1 MNHTIVDVESWER
14 RDLFRLYTTKL
25 KIVMNATVKLD
36 VTPLVRFRKKHGL
49 RFYPLMM
56 WVVGKLMNAHDEFK
70 YHLTEEGELWRWD
83 SVSPSYTDFHK
94 DTGRFVKFATE
105 YSTDLWEFHER
116 CVRDMEAHGEESG
129 FLPGIPNV
137 FDVSCLPWITY
148 DELSLTVDEGRS
160 TLYPVVLWGKYE
172 RHLFRTR
179 MPVTLKIN
187 HAVCDGYHLSRFFL
201 ELQQEINNIGKV
213 KKP

>member
-1 MNHTIVDVESWER
+1 MNYKIIDVERWER
-14 RDLFRLYTTKL
+14 RDLFRIYTGKL

-36 VTPLVRFRKKHGL
+36 VTPLVHFRKKHGL

-70 YHLTEEGELWRWD
+70 YHLTEEGELWKWERI
-83 SVSPSYTDFHK
+83 SPSYTDFHPR
-94 DTGRFVKFATE
+94 TGRFVKFATE
-105 YSTDLWEFHER
+105 YLDDLWEFHER
-116 CVRDMEAHGEESG
+116 CVSDMEAHKEESG
-129 FLPGIPNV
+129 FLPQIPNV
-137 FDVSCLPWITY
+137 FDISCLPWISY
-148 DELSLTVDEGRS
+148 DELSLSVDEGRS
-160 TLYPVVLWGKYE
+160 TLYPVVIWGKYE
-172 RHLFRTR
+172 RRLFRYR

-201 ELQQEINNIGKV
+201 ELQREINAIGKV